1 MTGVRFPSRSVPR
14 TVHTAVSAAAGVM
27 FVLPGPVSADRGS
40 CASALPAVCA
50 RFWRSSSPPSSRCW
64 CPRPPPLGVR
74 YPVAGRSPGSR
85 PTHPR
90 SGVVT
95 AASARGIAHWVA
107 VLLVQPTTFEL
118 VIHMKTAK
126 TLELAIRSQSCCG
139 WTKALNDEYR
149 KLRHG
154 FHITRDTAIPQD
166 GPPRVPSHGAQG
178 PVELPLN

>member
-1 MTGVRFPSRSVPR
+1 M
-14 TVHTAVSAAAGVM
+14 
-27 FVLPGPVSADRGS
+27 
-40 CASALPAVCA
+40 
-50 RFWRSSSPPSSRCW
+50 
-64 CPRPPPLGVR
+64 
-74 YPVAGRSPGSR
+74 
-85 PTHPR
+85 
-90 SGVVT
+90 T

-154 FHITRDTAIPQD
+154 FHITRDTAVPQD
-166 GPPRVPSHGAQG
+166 GPPG
-178 PVELPLN
+178 PLTRWPKAPLN